1 MYNEKIKIIDN
12 NLNGEN
18 EYSCSQ
24 NLKYKRI
31 LIYLELISV
40 NQLMKQN
47 SSCQCNV
54 NIFVSQF
61 WDFIPFLRTFYSN
74 VHNTPFNDD
83 LKTDMP
89 LFTETL
95 SLQ

>member
-1 MYNEKIKIIDN
+1 MTKIKIIDN

-18 EYSCSQ
+18 ECSCSQ

-54 NIFVSQF
+54 NIFLFHSF
-61 WDFIPFLRTFYSN
+61 EILSISANFL
-74 VHNTPFNDD
+74 
-83 LKTDMP
+83 
-89 LFTETL
+89 
-95 SLQ
+95 